1 MCFRS
6 FVIIT
11 FFTLILSPHLQAQTV
26 SETVKEPLVQST
38 PVKVTGGD
46 LIGENIEGAAVSL
59 AIILLIIFLLA
70 WLIRRFLP
78 SVVAVNKKQMRILS
92 VLPLGGRDKIM
103 LVDVAGT
110 QIVIGVSAAGINRLH
125 VFSESVVRVEDQFSS
140 QDRFQTLL
148 QGFITNKAE
157 NRDSI

>member
-1 MCFRS
+1 M
-6 FVIIT
+6 
-11 FFTLILSPHLQAQTV
+11 QAQTV
-26 SETVKEPLVQST
+26 SDAEKEPLVQSK
-38 PVKVTGGD
+38 PVQVTSGD

-70 WLIRRFLP
+70 WLVRKFLP
-78 SVVAVNKKQMRILS
+78 SVVAVNKKQMKILS

-110 QIVIGVSAAGINRLH
+110 QIVIGVSASGINRLH
-125 VFSESVVRVEDQFSS
+125 VFSESVVCAEDQLSS

-148 QGFITNKAE
+148 QGFMTNKAE

>member
-1 MCFRS
+1 MYFRS
-6 FVIIT
+6 FVVIA

-26 SETVKEPLVQST
+26 SNAEKEPLVQSK
-38 PVKVTGGD
+38 PVQVTSGD

-70 WLIRRFLP
+70 WLVRKFLP
-78 SVVAVNKKQMRILS
+78 SVVAVNKKQMKILS

-125 VFSESVVRVEDQFSS
+125 VFSESVVNMEDQLSS

-148 QGFITNKAE
+148 QGFMANKAE

>member
-1 MCFRS
+1 MFFRL
-6 FVIIT
+6 FVVIA

-26 SETVKEPLVQST
+26 SEVAKEPLIQSV
-38 PVKVTGGD
+38 PVKVTSGD

-59 AIILLIIFLLA
+59 AIILLIIFFLA
-70 WLIRRFLP
+70 WLIRKFLP
-78 SVVAVNKKQMRILS
+78 SVVAVNKKQMKILS

-125 VFSESVVRVEDQFSS
+125 VFSESVVRTEDHSHS